1 MKLRHWTGFKMQRK
15 YIHTVNFIV
24 IGILGGTS
32 LYLWK
37 EKTVLQSQIVS
48 NVVQEVDLL
57 QNFEESEPTVT
68 VTARSVQQETSAP
81 ETVKGIDPFEQIEIR
96 RSKELNRTLKWL
108 DLWGDDPNCTKFDV
122 TLLEEKSVESRALV
136 SFPGSGNTWLRM
148 LLMGITG
155 VYINSVYG
163 GDDALFE
170 SKGSL
175 PVYGEFKTLKK
186 KQFKYLLPWQRS
198 GLSRPFYPQ
207 YRLFS
212 I

>member
-1 MKLRHWTGFKMQRK
+1 MQRK
-15 YIHTVNFIV
+15 YIHAVNYIV

-48 NVVQEVDLL
+48 NVVEEVDLL
-57 QNFEESEPTVT
+57 QNFDESEPTLP
-68 VTARSVQQETSAP
+68 VTAKTIQETISAP

-108 DLWGDDPNCTKFDV
+108 DLWGDDSNCTKFDV
-122 TLLEEKSVESRALV
+122 TLLEEKSAETRALV

-175 PVYGEFKTLKK
+175 LVY
-186 KQFKYLLPWQRS
+186 
-198 GLSRPFYPQ
+198 
-207 YRLFS
+207 
-212 I
+212 